1 MKYAIFIIIFII
13 LLNVGFSYKYFSSM
27 FYGDS
32 FDGITSEISELFSDK
47 KYEHSAME
55 FFEIVD
61 LLKKQ
66 PGIENS
72 YVMSNLVNYAYYS
85 GSKFLYTDFRSG
97 SAENL
102 SQSSDPINDFIERKS
117 WSEYDIHISDIH
129 SYPRDKHGLL
139 KPIPDYVIYQY
150 KPHNDNIPYFKNHQ
164 NWFDIS
170 ILIHPDNEGIPS
182 NFELLYKSD
191 KTLTV
196 VYKIYHE
203 N

>member
-47 KYEHSAME
+47 KYEYAGME
-55 FFEIVD
+55 FLEIVD

-72 YVMSNLVNYAYYS
+72 YVMSDLVNYAYYS

-97 SAENL
+97 
-102 SQSSDPINDFIERKS
+102 QSSDSINDFIHRKN
-117 WSEYDIHISDIH
+117 WSGFDLYISNIH

-139 KPIPDYVIYQY
+139 EPIPDYIIY
-150 KPHNDNIPYFKNHQ
+150 HNIPYDDNNPHYQKPSTY
-164 NWFDIS
+164 FDIS
-170 ILIHPDNEGIPS
+170 VLGHPDNEEIPS
-182 NFELLYKSD
+182 NFELLYKSN
-191 KTLTV
+191 KTSTV
-196 VYKIYHE
+196 IYKIHNNE

>member
-1 MKYAIFIIIFII
+1 M
-13 LLNVGFSYKYFSSM
+13 LNIGFSYKYFSSM

-72 YVMSNLVNYAYYS
+72 YVMSISVQYAYHS
-85 GSKFLYTDFRSG
+85 GSKFLYTDFHAG
-97 SAENL
+97 KP
-102 SQSSDPINDFIERKS
+102 SDSINDFIERKN
-117 WSEYDIHISDIH
+117 WSEYELYISNIH
-129 SYPRDKHGLL
+129 SYPRDKYDLL
-139 KPIPDYVIYQY
+139 KPVPDYVVYRGVPYDDNNPHYQ
-150 KPHNDNIPYFKNHQ
+150 KPPNHA
-164 NWFDIS
+164 DVS
-170 ILIHPDNEGIPS
+170 ILSNPDNEELPS

-191 KTLTV
+191 KTQIV
-196 VYKIYHE
+196 VYKIHNSE

>member
-1 MKYAIFIIIFII
+1 MKYVIFIIIFII
-13 LLNVGFSYKYFSSM
+13 LLNVGFSYKFFSSM

-47 KYEHSAME
+47 KYEHTSME
-55 FFEIVD
+55 MLEIVD

-72 YVMSNLVNYAYYS
+72 YIMSDLVNYAYYS

-97 SAENL
+97 
-102 SQSSDPINDFIERKS
+102 QPSDSINDFIHRKN
-117 WSEYDIHISDIH
+117 WSDFDLHISNIL

-139 KPIPDYVIYQY
+139 EPIPDYVIY
-150 KPHNDNIPYFKNHQ
+150 HNIPYDDNNPHYQKPSTY
-164 NWFDIS
+164 FDIS
-170 ILIHPDNEGIPS
+170 ILGHPDNEEIPS
-182 NFELLYKSD
+182 NFELLYKSN
-191 KTLTV
+191 KTSTV
-196 VYKIYHE
+196 IYKIHNNE

>member
-47 KYEHSAME
+47 KYEYAGME
-55 FFEIVD
+55 FLEIVD

-72 YVMSNLVNYAYYS
+72 YVMSDLVNYAYYS

-97 SAENL
+97 
-102 SQSSDPINDFIERKS
+102 QSSDSINDFIHRKN
-117 WSEYDIHISDIH
+117 WSGFDLYISNIH

-139 KPIPDYVIYQY
+139 EPIPDYIIY
-150 KPHNDNIPYFKNHQ
+150 HNIPYDDNNPHYQKPSTY
-164 NWFDIS
+164 FDIS
-170 ILIHPDNEGIPS
+170 ILGHPDNEEIPS
-182 NFELLYKSD
+182 NFELLYKSN
-191 KTLTV
+191 KTSTV
-196 VYKIYHE
+196 IYKIHNNE